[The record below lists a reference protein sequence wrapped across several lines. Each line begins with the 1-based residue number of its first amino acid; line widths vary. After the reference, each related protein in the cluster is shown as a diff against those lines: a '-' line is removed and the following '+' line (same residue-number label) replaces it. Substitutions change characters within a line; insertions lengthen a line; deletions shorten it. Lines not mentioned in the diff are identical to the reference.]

1 MKSLPALLLLLI
13 VPLAAGCGAK
23 SDDAPDVANAGTSST
38 TTEPAAATTQATPKD
53 RDAAMLAHARCMREH
68 GVDVPDPKPG
78 EGERITIGKGDDET
92 KVDEAMKAC
101 EGIVEDLGVK
111 PSKEELDKQFDMA
124 LKFAKCM
131 REHGIDMPDPQREGD
146 GIKMS
151 IGGPGSSIDPAR
163 MDEAQKACAKDAPFG
178 REGPPPPS
186 DGGGG
191 ERVISPAGGSA
202 P

>member
-1 MKSLPALLLLLI
+1 MKYLPALLLLLA
-13 VPLAAGCGAK
+13 VPLAAGCGAAAE
-23 SDDAPDVANAGTSST
+23 DAPDVASAGTSST
-38 TTEPAAATTQATPKD
+38 KTEPAAAKQPASEKD

-78 EGERITIGKGDDET
+78 EGERITIAEGDDES

-101 EGIVEDLGVK
+101 ESIVEDLGVK

-131 REHGIDMPDPQREGD
+131 REHGVDMPDPKREGD
-146 GIKMS
+146 GIQMT

-163 MDEAQKACAKDAPFG
+163 MEEAQKACAKDAPFG
-178 REGPPPPS
+178 GEGPPPGG
-186 DGGGG
+186 GGGG
-191 ERVISPAGGSA
+191 ERVFSPAGGSA